1 MKRVLSVMAIFLF
14 LGTCLSSHG
23 ALLEFAESCED
34 ARVKLD
40 DLVKNPE
47 NDEIEKIMEALGVDM
62 LASCD
67 ISKGTVT
74 CFQCLDKDKKLRS
87 LQIFQDADSRRFTLK
102 GFGCECTDQK

>member
-1 MKRVLSVMAIFLF
+1 MKRVLSVMALFMF

-23 ALLEFAESCED
+23 ALLESAESCED

-40 DLVKNPE
+40 ELVKNPE

-67 ISKGTVT
+67 VPKGTVT

-87 LQIFQDADSRRFTLK
+87 LQIFQDADSRRFILK